1 MLVVTGII
9 EVGAGDTAQMAE
21 AARDMVADTVQ
32 EDGCYVYEFS
42 QNVSTPTQFR
52 VYEEWRDQA
61 ALEAHGKTAHMATFR
76 GVLGG
81 LTVVSR
87 EIASF
92 VPGPKQSLG

>member
-9 EVGAGDTAQMAE
+9 EVGAGDTAKMAD
-21 AARDMVADTVQ
+21 AARDMVAGTVQ
-32 EDGCYVYEFS
+32 EEGCHVYEFS
-42 QNVSTPTQFR
+42 QDICNATRFR
-52 VYEEWRDQA
+52 VYEEWEDQA
-61 ALEAHGKTAHMATFR
+61 ALDAHGLTSHMATFR

-92 VPGPKQSLG
+92 VPGPKQTLG